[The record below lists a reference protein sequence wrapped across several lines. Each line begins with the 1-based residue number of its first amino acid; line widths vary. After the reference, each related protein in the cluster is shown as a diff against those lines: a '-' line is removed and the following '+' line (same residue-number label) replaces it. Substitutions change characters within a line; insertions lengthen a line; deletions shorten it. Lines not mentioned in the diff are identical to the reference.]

1 MTVRTIFASEFGNQP
16 ATQLDDM
23 FADCWN
29 GAPISCTATGINTIV
44 LTANT
49 NYGAPAAYFTGQWFS
64 FKAAATPTGLVTVQ
78 FGFLAA
84 LPLYLP
90 AQPRRHRLPGQV
102 RPHLER
108 RQWRFPNP
116 SDTHGEV
123 TG

>member
-1 MTVRTIFASEFGNQP
+1 MHC
-16 ATQLDDM
+16 D
-23 FADCWN
+23 
-29 GAPISCTATGINTIV
+29 GINTIV

-90 AQPRRHRLPGQV
+90 NGFQATANDIQGGIVYLVKYDHTLNAGNGGFQIPAIPTAKSPADVQVFTTPGV
-102 RPHLER
+102 SI
-108 RQWRFPNP
+108 WTKP
-116 SDTHGEV
+116 SGV
-123 TG
+123 NSVWA